1 MEDPVVDAVELGVA
15 DKVVVAELVPV
26 EVSDELALLDTV
38 LEAVMDIVLEAE
50 LETVVAAEPV

>member
-1 MEDPVVDAVELGVA
+1 MVDAVELGVA